1 MQLRVRT
8 SERRTWR
15 DREKSGRR
23 TAARNRMFGL
33 VNGVDADGL
42 PLAWEGL
49 YLVCIPDPLI
59 IARSHGS
66 DALQLYTMYLAD
78 SAAYG
83 IRQYDTSVFQVYSVV
98 QEPHVKIHPTSST
111 YRAHATI
118 LRQIHHTKFFRS
130 HSTSRWPS
138 REKEEPWSSSASP
151 LTKLSKPDPK
161 SSATYQPSRFSQT
174 HRRRRQTQIP

>member
-1 MQLRVRT
+1 
-8 SERRTWR
+8 
-15 DREKSGRR
+15 
-23 TAARNRMFGL
+23 MFGL

-111 YRAHATI
+111 YR
-118 LRQIHHTKFFRS
+118 
-130 HSTSRWPS
+130 
-138 REKEEPWSSSASP
+138 SSGPMQRYFSNSP
-151 LTKLSKPDPK
+151 
-161 SSATYQPSRFSQT
+161 YQVLPQPF
-174 HRRRRQTQIP
+174 HIPMA